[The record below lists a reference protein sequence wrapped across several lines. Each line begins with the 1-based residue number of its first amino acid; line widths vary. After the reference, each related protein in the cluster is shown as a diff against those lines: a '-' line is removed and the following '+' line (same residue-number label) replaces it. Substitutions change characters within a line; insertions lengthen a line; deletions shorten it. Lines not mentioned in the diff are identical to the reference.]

1 MATKAKE
8 ATYKSA
14 YSATIDD
21 LVNKAVNRQPFQYDP
36 ATDAAYQSYARQY
49 TRLGDQAARDTLADV
64 SAQTGGLP
72 SSYAVTAA
80 EQARSNY
87 NQALTDKIPA
97 LMEAAYAKYRDEY
110 NDTLAG
116 INTLQGIDDSLY
128 NRFATDRD
136 FKENVRQFGL
146 NYALDKAQFNEGK
159 RQFNLNYKLDK
170 DSAKFEKMLNTWTT
184 LGYANKEVAKYFGID
199 KGTKTDD
206 SAYRWAQMAMA
217 QAKSG
222 GGSGGRGGG
231 GRRGRG
237 GGSGSGGYATGTDKY
252 GNYYEAPDT
261 EWYKD
266 DIAHQAMNIA
276 TRKVHNGA
284 SKEQVINYLNSA
296 KKSGLSDAEY
306 HEIMQAL
313 GYEKSNKDNN
323 ISYPYTG
330 VINAY
335 NK

>member
-14 YSATIDD
+14 YSTTIND

-72 SSYAVTAA
+72 SSHAVTAA

-222 GGSGGRGGG
+222 GSGGGGGG
-231 GRRGRG
+231 GRRGRSG
-237 GGSGSGGYATGTDKY
+237 GGGGYTTADDKY
-252 GNYYEAPDT
+252 GTKYNAPNT

-276 TRKVHNGA
+276 TRKAHNGA

-296 KKSGLSDAEY
+296 KRNGLSDASY